1 MYISSSV
8 TTTNCQLCSYISQI
22 LRLYKIW
29 GYYNKFDSMKSL
41 GVYYCYVKISK
52 CAYMK
57 HGLEY
62 IMFYVQNHIAHP
74 SIYSNPL
81 PVCDKL
87 LGAPAFV
94 THLLIIF
101 FFFLVAIRLPRHSW
115 HAIIW
120 TSAGIL
126 SIGPLWTN
134 FSEIQ
139 TKIQTFSFKKCIC
152 KCHLRNGVHFVLVS
166 MCYVSS
172 VKLCPFHSG
181 LHALKRSDFQRQRT
195 NAYVCTVILYSSFTH
210 LNN

>member
-8 TTTNCQLCSYISQI
+8 TTTNCQLYSYISQI

-62 IMFYVQNHIAHP
+62 IMFYVKNHIAHP

-101 FFFLVAIRLPRHSW
+101 FFFWWQSGYTGIPDMQLSEPVLEYCPLDPCEQTSVKFKPKYKHFHSRN
-115 HAIIW
+115 AFANVICEMV
-120 TSAGIL
+120 SIL
-126 SIGPLWTN
+126 SW
-134 FSEIQ
+134 FQ
-139 TKIQTFSFKKCIC
+139 CVM
-152 KCHLRNGVHFVLVS
+152 CHLSNFVHFIQAS
-166 MCYVSS
+166 M
-172 VKLCPFHSG
+172 
-181 LHALKRSDFQRQRT
+181 R
-195 NAYVCTVILYSSFTH
+195 
-210 LNN
+210 